1 MTDNYMK
8 EMLFYNISTY
18 ELVADLLFNM
28 ESVKENI
35 CQNVSFHNNIVSASN
50 NEILK
55 QLEFSYSTDTEF
67 NNLLH
72 NTHNNIE
79 LSVFHIN
86 IRSLNKHHGGF
97 ESSVTVD

>member
-35 CQNVSFHNNIVSASN
+35 CQNVSFRNNIVSASN

-55 QLEFSYSTDTEF
+55 QLEF
-67 NNLLH
+67 
-72 NTHNNIE
+72 
-79 LSVFHIN
+79 
-86 IRSLNKHHGGF
+86 
-97 ESSVTVD
+97 

>member
-1 MTDNYMK
+1 
-8 EMLFYNISTY
+8 MLFYNISTY

-35 CQNVSFHNNIVSASN
+35 CQNVSIHNNIVSASN

-72 NTHNNIE
+72 STHNNIE

-86 IRSLNKHHGGF
+86 IRSLNKPWG
-97 ESSVTVD
+97 V